1 MAKGKGKQFKIPAT
15 LFNKDFWNK
24 FGRVATNAYIGYI
37 FDKTNPRMANGKSFP
52 NYSTYGSKWVTM
64 NVKKKFKKDAP
75 KKGYSYKE
83 AKQGDM
89 LNRLNSGYANSK
101 APYVSGDLFRD
112 TKHSVDAKNNA
123 IYIGWDSEA
132 NKVKWL
138 RDMQPERVLTS
149 KAHPFPKKITGQ
161 KLMKLFNVELKKVMP
176 KGTRTTTIGKKK

>member
-24 FGRVATNAYIGYI
+24 FGAVAVNAYRHHI
-37 FDKTNPRMANGKSFP
+37 FDKTNPKMSNDKPFP

-64 NVKKKFKKDAP
+64 NVKKEFKKDAP

-89 LNRLNSGYANSK
+89 LKRLNSGYANSK
-101 APYVSGDLFRD
+101 APYVSGDLWRD

-138 RDMQPERVLTS
+138 RDMNPERVLTS
-149 KAHPFPKKITGQ
+149 KANPFPKKIAEK
-161 KLMKLFNVELKKVMP
+161 KLMKLFNQHLKKVMP